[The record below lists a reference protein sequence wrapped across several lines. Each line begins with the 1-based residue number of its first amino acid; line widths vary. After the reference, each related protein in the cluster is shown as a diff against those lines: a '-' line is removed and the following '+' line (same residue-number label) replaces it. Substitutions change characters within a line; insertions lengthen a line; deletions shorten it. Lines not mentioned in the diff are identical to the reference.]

1 VNLQEVAGGKKFL
14 ELLLEAANFTGYRLI
29 RRTLRVWEKRFLL
42 LSFLSQW
49 KTTLNLE
56 TVFAQLG
63 SWIIHLLLDIAV
75 WFCHTFWGKPSMQS
89 RCWILWVII
98 MDWKTAFDFNLL
110 YFCTDIVASLF
121 VRWIIKLMK
130 YLKDKL
136 HFCLALQAMWSLKA
150 SCLMVWVIIVDCM
163 SAFDQLLFI
172 QNEIVAALFGR
183 WIIKFIHFLKE

>member
-1 VNLQEVAGGKKFL
+1 MAWWGKF
-14 ELLLEAANFTGYRLI
+14 YRFCLM
-29 RRTLRVWEKRFLL
+29 RRTLCVWEKHFLL

-98 MDWKTAFDFNLL
+98 MNWKTAFDFTLL
-110 YFCTDIVASLF
+110 YFWTDIVVSLF
-121 VRWIIKLMK
+121 VRWIINLMK
-130 YLKDKL
+130 YPKDKP
-136 HFCLALQAMWSLKA
+136 HFCLALQTMWSLKA
-150 SCLMVWVIIVDCM
+150 LCIMFWVIIVDCM
-163 SAFDQLLFI
+163 SAFDLLFFI